1 MSEKNVPAK
10 TETRP
15 VPRPLALFDEMVN
28 EIDQIWHRPWMANFP
43 WAARRFAKE
52 GFNFMPRID
61 VFNQDNKLVVKADV
75 PGMKREDI
83 QVLLEEG
90 DLVVKGERKEET
102 KVEKENYYKAECMY
116 GSFYRRVPLTFEVK
130 PEDIAA
136 KLVDGVL
143 EVTIPVPPAAKP
155 EVKEIAVN

>member
-10 TETRP
+10 TENRP
-15 VPRPLALFDEMVN
+15 VSRPLALFDDLVN
-28 EIDQIWHRPWMANFP
+28 EIDQLWHRPWMTNLP
-43 WAARRFAKE
+43 WTARRFEKE

-61 VFNQDNKLVVKADV
+61 VFNQDNKLFVKADL

-102 KVEKENYYKAECMY
+102 KVEKENYYKAECTY

-130 PEDIAA
+130 PEDITA

-143 EVTIPVPPAAKP
+143 EVTIPVPPAATP
-155 EVKEIAVN
+155 EVKTIAVN